1 MRKAKISAR
10 LKLERRSAGDMA
22 VEEEETEERDKGDT
36 QANKGRAATT
46 ASGKCRALPQA
57 LLADGISAKGLAPK
71 NNS

>member
-1 MRKAKISAR
+1 
-10 LKLERRSAGDMA
+10 MA

-46 ASGKCRALPQA
+46 ASGKCRARPQA
-57 LLADGISAKGLAPK
+57 LLADGISAWGLALK